1 MDALFS
7 EIKRV
12 ILSGEEYDKTKL
24 ENAKIA
30 IKNNYFETPIEKMM
44 PDSYNFASVILS
56 VIYAIKKLKA

>member
-1 MDALFS
+1 MNALFS

-12 ILSGEEYDKTKL
+12 ILNGEEYDKTKL

-44 PDSYNFASVILS
+44 VENNDFASVIKS
-56 VIYAIKKLKA
+56 VINVIKKLKA